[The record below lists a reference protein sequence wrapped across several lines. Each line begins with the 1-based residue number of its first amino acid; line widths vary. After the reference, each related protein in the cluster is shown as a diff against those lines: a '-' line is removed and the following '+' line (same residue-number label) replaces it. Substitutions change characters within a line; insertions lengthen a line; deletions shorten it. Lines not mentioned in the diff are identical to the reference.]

1 MILITS
7 KENHKLK
14 LLIKLKQKKYREK
27 HGIFMLEGIR
37 SVEQAIDNSMPI
49 ESIFVSASFEHEN
62 SKMCHDI
69 AKKASCEIYS
79 VEDSILKTVFDTVT
93 PQGII
98 ALAKIENVDY
108 TSIDY
113 EQIHRIV
120 FLDRV
125 QDPGNLGTIARTADA
140 AGYDLLVLS
149 KGCADIYSPKAV
161 RSTMGSILNIK
172 IITNVDSKDF
182 IEFIKNKGYELISSS
197 LEGSSNYKSVQ
208 LQGKSAIVFGNEG
221 SGIENSI
228 LDASDHLVKIPIYGK
243 AESLNV
249 SVAAGILLY
258 HFSPDY

>member
-1 MILITS
+1 
-7 KENHKLK
+7 
-14 LLIKLKQKKYREK
+14 
-27 HGIFMLEGIR
+27 
-37 SVEQAIDNSMPI
+37 
-49 ESIFVSASFEHEN
+49 
-62 SKMCHDI
+62 
-69 AKKASCEIYS
+69 
-79 VEDSILKTVFDTVT
+79 
-93 PQGII
+93 
-98 ALAKIENVDY
+98 
-108 TSIDY
+108 
-113 EQIHRIV
+113 
-120 FLDRV
+120 V